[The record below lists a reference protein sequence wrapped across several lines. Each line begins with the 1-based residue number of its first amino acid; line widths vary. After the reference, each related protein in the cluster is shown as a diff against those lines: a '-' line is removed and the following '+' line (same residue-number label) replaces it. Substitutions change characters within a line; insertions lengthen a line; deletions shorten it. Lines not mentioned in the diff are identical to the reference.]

1 MQSIK
6 NILASVAL
14 VLTFGLSVSAYATNS
29 GQTFILKGTVSSVD
43 VENNTFTVVH
53 NRAGKTKTYSLPE
66 NVKVIFNGEVHYDLS
81 VVKPGQS
88 ISMKFRQ
95 SGDETAAQEKSPSME
110 ISGTIVDIDRNTMS
124 GVLRQAKTHE
134 LVKFRFAEN
143 FRKSDIPKKGEKV
156 VFIYRLESLILT
168 ST

>member
-6 NILASVAL
+6 NILVSVAL
-14 VLTFGLSVSAYATNS
+14 ILTFGSSVSAYATNS
-29 GQTFILKGTVSSVD
+29 DQTFILKGTVSSVD
-43 VENNTFTVVH
+43 IEKNTFSVIH
-53 NRAGKTKTYSLPE
+53 KRAGKTKTYSLPE

-81 VVKPGQS
+81 MVKPGQS

-95 SGDETAAQEKSPSME
+95 SGDEKAIQKKSPSME
-110 ISGTIVDIDRNTMS
+110 ISGTTMR
-124 GVLRQAKTHE
+124 GVLRQAKTQE

-143 FRKSDIPKKGEKV
+143 YRKSNIPKIGEKV

-168 ST
+168 SS